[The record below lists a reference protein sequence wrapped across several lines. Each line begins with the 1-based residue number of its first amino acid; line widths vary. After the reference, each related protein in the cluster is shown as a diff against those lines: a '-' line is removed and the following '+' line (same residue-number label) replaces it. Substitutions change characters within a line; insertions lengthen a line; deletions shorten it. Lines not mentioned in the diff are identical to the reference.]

1 MKLRF
6 RMVLDQV
13 WVSVPLP
20 PETRVGDR
28 LLLGG
33 EDCWLY
39 GINAGHDRL
48 VVLREGWEKTWCLSG
63 S

>member
-1 MKLRF
+1 
-6 RMVLDQV
+6 MVLDQV

-39 GINAGHDRL
+39 GINEGHDRL